1 MADPVKTP
9 DKQVEAATPAATA
22 APVKQAGYVV
32 INNSTRNISIYHD
45 GKRFEFMAQTTS
57 DEMQMTPEAAKSLG
71 ESLQAFPGL
80 IVSPAKAK
88 AV

>member
-9 DKQVEAATPAATA
+9 DKQVEAATSATPAAPA
-22 APVKQAGYVV
+22 KQAGYVV

-57 DEMQMTPEAAKSLG
+57 GEMQMATEAAKALG
-71 ESLQAFPGL
+71 DSLQAFPGL